1 MDKSVYN
8 TWNMTYIVCIFGTY
22 AIYTVKWLN
31 KVDTKNY
38 FYSKNNWTYMQVLY
52 NFVSFKSLL
61 STRSHHFH
69 IQKYCIKK
77 FRKKELL
84 FTSFHHS
91 YLLNC
96 SVHFQRKKKKIFNVH
111 TTFIIQIKNY
121 KANIDTNKELELS
134 VQTF

>member
-1 MDKSVYN
+1 MDKSVHN
-8 TWNMTYIVCIFGTY
+8 TSNMTYIVCIFGTY

-61 STRSHHFH
+61 STWS
-69 IQKYCIKK
+69 
-77 FRKKELL
+77 
-84 FTSFHHS
+84 S
-91 YLLNC
+91 
-96 SVHFQRKKKKIFNVH
+96 
-111 TTFIIQIKNY
+111 IKNY
-121 KANIDTNKELELS
+121 KANIDTNKELKLS

>member
-1 MDKSVYN
+1 MDKSVHN
-8 TWNMTYIVCIFGTY
+8 TSNMTYIVCIFGTY

-52 NFVSFKSLL
+52 NFVSFKSL
-61 STRSHHFH
+61 
-69 IQKYCIKK
+69 KYMKSSFPYTKILFKKK

-84 FTSFHHS
+84 FTSFPHS

-96 SVHFQRKKKKIFNVH
+96 SVHFQRKK
-111 TTFIIQIKNY
+111 
-121 KANIDTNKELELS
+121 NI
-134 VQTF
+134 

>member
-1 MDKSVYN
+1 MDKSVHN
-8 TWNMTYIVCIFGTY
+8 TSNMTYIVCIFGTY

-52 NFVSFKSLL
+52 NFVSFKSL
-61 STRSHHFH
+61 
-69 IQKYCIKK
+69 KYMKSSFPYTKILFKKK

-84 FTSFHHS
+84 FTSFPHS

-121 KANIDTNKELELS
+121 KANIDTNKELKLS

>member
-1 MDKSVYN
+1 MDKSVHN
-8 TWNMTYIVCIFGTY
+8 TSNMTYIVCIFGTY

-52 NFVSFKSLL
+52 NFVSFKSL
-61 STRSHHFH
+61 
-69 IQKYCIKK
+69 KYMKSSFPYTKILYKEN
-77 FRKKELL
+77 FWKKELL
-84 FTSFHHS
+84 FTSFPHS

-96 SVHFQRKKKKIFNVH
+96 GVHFQRKKKKIFNVQ
-111 TTFIIQIKNY
+111 TTFIIQIKKH